1 MSPTDNIERLLAGTP
16 TPGVVAGPHRLR
28 LERQLF
34 SPRQAADARVPL
46 LRWRPVLAWAA
57 CAALVFLVARVAVW
71 GWVRG
76 LSIERATPYQ
86 TVTLPDGGIVLSGD
100 PDYSVTK
107 AVKHYQEAEEL
118 MGQGKH
124 ELVRTIDLDE
134 DGAVLVYQVILSN
147 GQIAFCTRVVPPA
160 GGGEKDAIWVR
171 LARP

>member
-28 LERQLF
+28 LKRQLF

-86 TVTLPDGGIVLSGD
+86 TLTLPDGGIVLSSD
-100 PDYSVTK
+100 PDYSVAK
-107 AVKHYQEAEEL
+107 ALKHYQEAGEL
-118 MGQGKH
+118 MRQGKQ

-134 DGAVLVYQVILSN
+134 DGAVLVYQVVLSD
-147 GQIAFCTRVVPPA
+147 GEIAFCAKVVPPVRTR
-160 GGGEKDAIWVR
+160 EKDTLWVGPY
-171 LARP
+171 RP